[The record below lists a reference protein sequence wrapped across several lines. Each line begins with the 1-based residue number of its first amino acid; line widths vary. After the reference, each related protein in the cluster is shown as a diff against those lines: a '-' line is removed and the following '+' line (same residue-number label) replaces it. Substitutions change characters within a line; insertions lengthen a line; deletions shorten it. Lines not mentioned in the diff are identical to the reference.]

1 MCERDSLSVFS
12 TYSMCLEEFRRHA
25 QHHKKRGGKLQFIH
39 FSDSFL
45 IYTLNDSAGSFAA
58 VESPS
63 RWFFNFLL
71 QKEIPVSGAM
81 ACDEFYADRA
91 NGIFFGKAFVE
102 ASKLSES
109 LNWVGFVLCPSAIGK
124 LSDVGLPADERLNY
138 RKCDAPV
145 KDAPIG
151 KWRRQASCP

>member
-1 MCERDSLSVFS
+1 
-12 TYSMCLEEFRRHA
+12 MCLEEFRRHA